1 MSNLIVRTAN
11 TVADWVNERAPALAP
26 QGLKMV
32 GPVLMHYG
40 TPEQKA
46 YYLPRLL

>member
-26 QGLKMV
+26 MYRKHMS
-32 GPVLMHYG
+32 
-40 TPEQKA
+40 
-46 YYLPRLL
+46 